1 MKRAAYAQ
9 LSMVSDTLDQIDD
22 APMPELRDKL
32 IVRLRRMWGKDGHR
46 TSLIH
51 IENVNTAF
59 IHETVRTLD
68 TPEVRKVWPY
78 WTFDAVMDDRTSHHC
93 EALDGVV
100 RPAGEAW
107 WYDGHIPPLHFGG
120 CRSIIAG
127 LSLSEA
133 HRKGV
138 TPYYPIIQPD
148 YGFGRMDSW
157 EPDISGFPPELVEI
171 YQEALRRAEK
181 STAQPAAAVP
191 STRAVQIAA
200 ARACR
205 YTDAAH
211 AHHLAEGGDWT
222 EELAARAAEFFAGPR
237 PRILYQRGVP
247 VPWKVEFDSWGG
259 EAGKRQISGML
270 AAAVASRRDS
280 AHAPGSGSTD
290 SVSAAGSLVASCVPQ
305 AAAQ

>member
-1 MKRAAYAQ
+1 
-9 LSMVSDTLDQIDD
+9 
-22 APMPELRDKL
+22 
-32 IVRLRRMWGKDGHR
+32 
-46 TSLIH
+46 
-51 IENVNTAF
+51 
-59 IHETVRTLD
+59 
-68 TPEVRKVWPY
+68 
-78 WTFDAVMDDRTSHHC
+78 
-93 EALDGVV
+93 
-100 RPAGEAW
+100 
-107 WYDGHIPPLHFGG
+107 
-120 CRSIIAG
+120 
-127 LSLSEA
+127 
-133 HRKGV
+133 V